1 MAAAQKKP
9 AGTAKTTA
17 PRTSTAAKKTQSAAA
32 GKAQNV
38 NKASSAKPAAARSSA
53 SKGSSRKTTAVKTN
67 KKTTA
72 AKGYSS
78 SAKRKKNHSKN
89 QVQVDYTILKDIAV
103 IAVFVFCVIL
113 QLSCF
118 FTGGGLMQLLHTY
131 NFRWFGVMAY
141 FMPLILFLLPCFII
155 SNWHNSGLIQKV
167 AASILLFLSIET
179 ILSIVYETSNI
190 FTVGG
195 GLVGHTLFGVLYR
208 AFGIIGSFV
217 IMIACLFI
225 SVVLFFGHSVVT
237 QLQQNSKNAYRAVY
251 SHHKLQQGRRK
262 IRAQE
267 KRLHREQEENEQ
279 LKMQR
284 MRLENLQK
292 QRQEILEKK
301 NINREFVNIQLEESK
316 KQEALNRELLK
327 EQGSQGK
334 RELRTNTELE
344 EEDRSMKEV
353 VLGKE
358 EQKSAEDTNKVTQP
372 SMFIEGEE
380 ITTPLRL
387 DTSNILEEEPQKH
400 DDGWVLE
407 PDDEENEENDL
418 EFDDISE
425 NIINKAMESSSDTE
439 SSENISS
446 ENASFENM
454 SSENMSL
461 DTVLTDAADETAE
474 DISGASAAGDE
485 SVDYRMLMRDTKNT
499 GKHDE
504 DESVYT
510 KTVRTATG
518 KVITVE
524 LDGLPGENKRPKD
537 SAKIKERLDQYDE
550 KVVPIAYE
558 EPKEYIF
565 PSTDLLT
572 PGTASGKGR
581 EELARSMQETA
592 DKLKRTLQDF
602 GVGVTITNISRGPS
616 VTRYEL
622 QPEQGVKV
630 SKIVNLADDIK
641 LNLAAEDIRI
651 EAPIPGK
658 AAIGIEVPNKEKQMV
673 AFRDLLE
680 SDEFT
685 KAKSKTIFAAGKDI
699 AGKTVVADIEKMP
712 HLLIAGQTG
721 SGKSVCINTIIMSIL
736 YKARPSEVK
745 LIMIDPKVVELSVY
759 NGIPHLLIPVVTDP
773 KKAAAALNWAVN
785 EMEER
790 YKKFAEHKAR
800 NIIGYNAQI
809 DQIEDVPGKDRPEK
823 IPQIIVIVD
832 ELADLM
838 MTAGTDVEDAIQ
850 KLAQKA
856 RAAGI
861 HLIIAT
867 QRPSVNVITG
877 VIKANIP
884 SRIAFSVASGIDSR
898 TILDE
903 TGAEKLLG
911 KGDMLFHPYY
921 ISKPVRVQGAFVSD
935 DEVTEVVNFLTQQK
949 NVIGGKINT
958 NIDLQANMP
967 GSSLPGGDQDE
978 LFETAGRFIIEQE
991 KASIGNLQRHL
1002 RIGFNRAARI
1012 MDQLYAAGVVSKDE
1026 GTKPRKV
1033 LMKAE
1038 EFEEYLQSR

>member
-9 AGTAKTTA
+9 VGTAKMTA

-32 GKAQNV
+32 GRAPNTK
-38 NKASSAKPAAARSSA
+38 KASSSKPVAARSS
-53 SKGSSRKTTAVKTN
+53 RTTTAIKTN

-141 FMPLILFLLPCFII
+141 CMPLILFLLPCFII

-167 AASILLFLSIET
+167 TASILLFLSIET

-195 GLVGHTLFGVLYR
+195 GLVGHTLFGVLYS

-237 QLQQNSKNAYRAVY
+237 QLQQNSKNAYRAVS

-316 KQEALNRELLK
+316 RQEALNRELLK

-407 PDDEENEENDL
+407 TDDEVKEEDDL

-439 SSENISS
+439 SSEN
-446 ENASFENM
+446 M
-454 SSENMSL
+454 SSENVSS
-461 DTVLTDAADETAE
+461 DTVLTDAADETEE

-537 SAKIKERLDQYDE
+537 SVKIKERLDQYDE

-949 NVIGGKINT
+949 NVRGGEINT

>member
-9 AGTAKTTA
+9 AGTAKMTA

-32 GKAQNV
+32 GRAPNTK
-38 NKASSAKPAAARSSA
+38 KASSSKPVAARSS
-53 SKGSSRKTTAVKTN
+53 RTTTAVKTN

-407 PDDEENEENDL
+407 PDDEENEKNDL

-439 SSENISS
+439 SSENMSS
-446 ENASFENM
+446 ENASFENV
-454 SSENMSL
+454 SSENVSS
-461 DTVLTDAADETAE
+461 DTVLTDAADETEE

>member
-1 MAAAQKKP
+1 MKGRGIMAAAQKKP
-9 AGTAKTTA
+9 AGTAKMTA

-32 GKAQNV
+32 GRAPNTK
-38 NKASSAKPAAARSSA
+38 KASSSKPVAARSS
-53 SKGSSRKTTAVKTN
+53 RTTTAIKTN

-141 FMPLILFLLPCFII
+141 CMPLILFLLPCFII

-167 AASILLFLSIET
+167 TASILLFLSIET

-195 GLVGHTLFGVLYR
+195 GLVGHTLFGVLYS

-237 QLQQNSKNAYRAVY
+237 QLQQNSKNAYRAVS

-316 KQEALNRELLK
+316 RQEALNRELLK

-407 PDDEENEENDL
+407 TDDEVKEEDDL

-439 SSENISS
+439 SSEN
-446 ENASFENM
+446 M
-454 SSENMSL
+454 SSENVSS
-461 DTVLTDAADETAE
+461 DTVLTDAADETEE

-537 SAKIKERLDQYDE
+537 SVKIKERLDQYDE

-949 NVIGGKINT
+949 NVRGGEINT

-991 KASIGNLQRHL
+991 KASIGNLPRHL